1 MHTATEA
8 AMDSM
13 EQPSRPTKG
22 RTLKYWWNT
31 DCSTAR
37 DRHRFWFAVWEHLK
51 FASNSGVILHLCKL
65 LTVCFQFG
73 LVPTSF
79 TKGILIPIL
88 KKPTQDPSQPK
99 NYRPIIVS
107 NIISKIIELYILY
120 ECNDHKFSEFQFGFV
135 TGRGSISAAALVH
148 DVASY
153 FNAKGST
160 IVCAGWMWREPLM
173 VSPILFCF
181 IELEMLSLINHG
193 NFFIIGMLIFQF
205 KLDGTG

>member
-1 MHTATEA
+1 MKPGCA
-8 AMDSM
+8 
-13 EQPSRPTKG
+13 PG
-22 RTLKYWWNT
+22 T
-31 DCSTAR
+31 DGITS
-37 DRHRFWFAVWEHLK
+37 EHLK

-107 NIISKIIELYILY
+107 NTVSKIMELYILY

-135 TGRGSISAAALVH
+135 TGRGSNSAVALVH

-160 IVCAGWMWREPLM
+160 IFMCGLDVEGAFNGVPHP
-173 VSPILFCF
+173 VLFDRARNVITDKSWKLLYNWYVNSF
-181 IELEMLSLINHG
+181 TTTS
-193 NFFIIGMLIFQF
+193 F
-205 KLDGTG
+205 K